1 MMNFPPAVLDIEL
14 ILSDVDGV
22 LSDGG
27 IIFNDQGIEMKKFH
41 IRDGLGI
48 RLWQRAGYHFGILTA
63 RSSQIVTSR
72 AAELGINIV
81 RQGFEDKLP
90 EAIQVIQELKLEP
103 SQVCY
108 IGDDLTDIAV
118 IQHVGLGVA
127 VSDAAEEVRQV
138 ADYQTTSAGGTGAV
152 RELIEMLLKA
162 KGHWQDL
169 IRHYHDGCGNHAPVS
184 PPD

>member
-1 MMNFPPAVLDIEL
+1 MMNSSPAFSDIEL

-27 IIFNDQGIEMKKFH
+27 IIFNNQGIEMKKFH

-48 RLWQRAGYHFGILTA
+48 KLWQRAGYQFGILTA
-63 RSSQIVTSR
+63 RTSQIVKLR

-81 RQGFEDKLP
+81 RQGIEDKLP
-90 EAIQVIQELKLEP
+90 AAIQIIEQLKLQP

-118 IQHVGLGVA
+118 IRHVGLGAA
-127 VSDAAEEVRQV
+127 VSNAVEEVRQV
-138 ADYQTTSAGGTGAV
+138 ADYLTTSAGGMGAV
-152 RELIEMLLKA
+152 RELIEMLLKE
-162 KGHWQDL
+162 KGRWKDL
-169 IRHYHDGCGNHAPVS
+169 IRHYDGNQAPLS
-184 PPD
+184 

>member
-1 MMNFPPAVLDIEL
+1 MNSPPAFSDIEL

-27 IIFNDQGIEMKKFH
+27 IIFNNQGIEMKKFH

-48 RLWQRAGYHFGILTA
+48 KLWQRAGYQFGILTA
-63 RSSQIVTSR
+63 RTSQIVKLR

-90 EAIQVIQELKLEP
+90 AAIQIIEQLKLQP

-118 IQHVGLGVA
+118 IRHVGLGAA
-127 VSDAAEEVRQV
+127 VSNAVEEVRQV
-138 ADYQTTSAGGTGAV
+138 ADYLTTSAGGMGAV
-152 RELIEMLLKA
+152 RELIEMLLKE
-162 KGHWQDL
+162 KGRWQDL
-169 IRHYHDGCGNHAPVS
+169 IRHYDSNQAPLL
-184 PPD
+184 

>member
-1 MMNFPPAVLDIEL
+1 MNSPPAVLDIEL

-27 IIFNDQGIEMKKFH
+27 IIFNNQGIEMKQFH

-48 RLWQRAGYHFGILTA
+48 KLWQRAGYHFGILTS
-63 RSSQIVTSR
+63 RSSQIVKLR

-90 EAIQVIQELKLEP
+90 AAIQVMQQLKLEP

-118 IQHVGLGVA
+118 IQRVGLGVA
-127 VSDAAEEVRQV
+127 VSNAVEEVRQV
-138 ADYQTTSAGGTGAV
+138 ADYQTTAAGGTGAV

-162 KGHWQDL
+162 KGRWDDL
-169 IRHYHDGCGNHAPVS
+169 IRHYHDDSGNHSSNS
-184 PPD
+184 PLD

>member
-1 MMNFPPAVLDIEL
+1 MNSPPAALDIKL

-27 IIFNDQGIEMKKFH
+27 IIFNNQGIEMKKFH
-41 IRDGLGI
+41 VRDGLGI
-48 RLWQRAGYHFGILTA
+48 KLWQRAGYEFGILTA
-63 RSSQIVTSR
+63 RTSQIVKLR

-90 EAIQVIQELKLEP
+90 VAMQIIQQLKLEP

-118 IQHVGLGVA
+118 IQQVGLGVA
-127 VSDAAEEVRQV
+127 VSDAAEEVQQV
-138 ADYQTTSAGGTGAV
+138 ADHQTTSAGGAGAV
-152 RELIEMLLKA
+152 RELIEMLLKT
-162 KGHWQDL
+162 KGRWHDL
-169 IRHYHDGCGNHAPVS
+169 VRHYHDDPGKNTPVS
-184 PPD
+184 PSN

>member
-1 MMNFPPAVLDIEL
+1 MNSPPAFSDIEL

-27 IIFNDQGIEMKKFH
+27 IIFNNQGIEMKKFH

-48 RLWQRAGYHFGILTA
+48 KLWQRAGYQFGILTA
-63 RSSQIVTSR
+63 RTSQIVKLR

-90 EAIQVIQELKLEP
+90 AAIQIIEQLKLQP

-118 IQHVGLGVA
+118 IRHVGLGAA
-127 VSDAAEEVRQV
+127 VSNAVEEVRQV
-138 ADYQTTSAGGTGAV
+138 ADYLTTSAGGMGAV
-152 RELIEMLLKA
+152 RELIEMLLKE
-162 KGHWQDL
+162 KGRWQDL
-169 IRHYHDGCGNHAPVS
+169 VRHYDGNQAPLL
-184 PPD
+184 

>member
-1 MMNFPPAVLDIEL
+1 MNSPPAFSDIEL

-27 IIFNDQGIEMKKFH
+27 IIFNNQGIEMKKFH

-48 RLWQRAGYHFGILTA
+48 KLWQRAGYQFGILTA
-63 RSSQIVTSR
+63 RTSQIVKLR

-90 EAIQVIQELKLEP
+90 AAIQIIEQLKLQP

-108 IGDDLTDIAV
+108 IGDDLTDLAV
-118 IQHVGLGVA
+118 IRHVGLGAA
-127 VSDAAEEVRQV
+127 VSNAVEEVRQV
-138 ADYQTTSAGGTGAV
+138 ADYLTTSAGGMGAV
-152 RELIEMLLKA
+152 RELIEMLLKE
-162 KGHWQDL
+162 KGRWQDL
-169 IRHYHDGCGNHAPVS
+169 IRHYDSNQAPLL
-184 PPD
+184 